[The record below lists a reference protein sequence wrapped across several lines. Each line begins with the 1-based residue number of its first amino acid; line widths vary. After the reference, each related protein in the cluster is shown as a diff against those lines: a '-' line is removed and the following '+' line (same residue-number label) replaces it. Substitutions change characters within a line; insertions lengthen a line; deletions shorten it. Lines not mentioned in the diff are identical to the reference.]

1 MRKSGA
7 AAFPELLTGNGII
20 KDQVYHALR
29 EAILSGRLHA
39 GSKVPSGRALAEM
52 MGISRNSVIAG
63 FERLQDEGYLITR
76 RGAGT
81 FVADNL
87 PDHAISGP
95 VASPADEAGEQVTAN
110 ISPLAEILQSQVLH
124 PVRRPMHCLWS
135 VPDVWICFRMMSGG
149 GC

>member
-63 FERLQDEGYLITR
+63 LSGCRMRVISSPGAARVPLWRIICRITPSAVRWHPR
-76 RGAGT
+76 RMKPE
-81 FVADNL
+81 N
-87 PDHAISGP
+87 
-95 VASPADEAGEQVTAN
+95 
-110 ISPLAEILQSQVLH
+110 
-124 PVRRPMHCLWS
+124 W
-135 VPDVWICFRMMSGG
+135 
-149 GC
+149 